1 MSVRKKH
8 NVDTGRR
15 RFLVAATT
23 TLGGIGIMST
33 AIPFIASMNPS
44 AAVRNAGSPVDV
56 DISKLEPGQLITV
69 AWRSRPVWI
78 LRRTRDALGTLSTLD
93 SRLADPHSLQ
103 PQQLPACQ
111 NEYRSIKPE
120 YFVAVGICTHLGC
133 VPTFRPDAAAPDLG
147 PDWVGGFFCPCHGS
161 RYDLAGRV
169 FKNSPAPLNL
179 PVPPYHYVTDALL
192 RVGETAGGK
201 EQQWQPAT
209 W

>member
-1 MSVRKKH
+1 MSPLR
-8 NVDTGRR
+8 
-15 RFLVAATT
+15 LVARPPVPLGSSQRRLVNSTT
-23 TLGGIGIMST
+23 GERRWLPTTERSW
-33 AIPFIASMNPS
+33 N
-44 AAVRNAGSPVDV
+44 VR
-56 DISKLEPGQLITV
+56 TV

-78 LRRTRDALGTLSTLD
+78 LRRTRDALDTLSALD

-133 VPTFRPDAAAPDLG
+133 VPTFRPDAAPSDLG
-147 PDWVGGFFCPCHGS
+147 PDWVGGFFCPCHGT